1 MSLGLVM
8 FKKKVVSQ
16 IISYIESNIDIQIRI
31 EDIASHSGFSR
42 RYVQIIFKELIGIP
56 IGKYLRTRRMMKAA
70 TLLRLT
76 NTPIIQIAYLLHF
89 DSQQTFTR
97 EFKKI
102 TGHTPLQYRKTKVW
116 YLDIYRLPG
125 FSDAITPVKPVLCS
139 LLGGVIA
146 GYKICYDEPIPCPR
160 IMGEFRWDNIVRF
173 KQRQQQNIWLLT
185 EFNASKRTLHTM
197 SVNTTIGIFSD
208 NDNDNDTGFYEYPN
222 GLYAVFSFNG
232 TRDEYH
238 QRIKDIYYKNL
249 PFWGY
254 NRRQGPD
261 VECFYH
267 IDYSG
272 GGRIICDTY
281 VPIQTKDNDTC
292 YNHP

>member
-1 MSLGLVM
+1 ML
-8 FKKKVVSQ
+8 KKKVVAQ
-16 IISYIESNIDIQIRI
+16 IINYIESNIDIQIKI
-31 EDIASHSGFSR
+31 EDITNHSGFSR
-42 RYVQIIFKELIGIP
+42 RYVQIIFKEFMKMP
-56 IGKYLRTRRMMKAA
+56 IGQYLRNRRIMRAA

-102 TGHTPLQYRKTKVW
+102 TGHTPLSYRKAKIW
-116 YLDIYRLPG
+116 YLDIYRLPS
-125 FSDAITPVKPVLCS
+125 FPDASPPIKPVLCS

-185 EFNASKRTLHTM
+185 EFNASERTLHTM
-197 SVNTTIGIFSD
+197 SINTTIGIFSN
-208 NDNDNDTGFYEYPN
+208 NDNAATFFEYPL

-238 QRIKDIYYKNL
+238 QRIKDIYYKSL

-272 GGRIICDTY
+272 EGKICCDTY
-281 VPIQTKDNDTC
+281 VPVQPNDNNTHY
-292 YNHP
+292 YNHS

>member
-1 MSLGLVM
+1 M
-8 FKKKVVSQ
+8 FKNKVVTQ
-16 IISYIESNIDIQIRI
+16 IINYIENNADIQIKI

-42 RYVQIIFKELIGIP
+42 RYVQIIFKEIMRMP
-56 IGKYLRTRRMMKAA
+56 IGQYLRNRRLMRAA

-102 TGHTPLQYRKTKVW
+102 TGHTPLSYRKAKIW
-116 YLDIYRLPG
+116 YLNIYSLPG
-125 FSDAITPVKPVLCS
+125 FPDGVTPIKPVLCS

-160 IMGEFRWDNIVRF
+160 IMGELRWDNIVRF

-185 EFNASKRTLHTM
+185 EFNASERTLHAI
-197 SVNTTIGIFSD
+197 SVNTTIGVLSE
-208 NDNDNDTGFYEYPN
+208 NDTATTLYEYPH
-222 GLYAVFSFNG
+222 GLYAVFSFDG
-232 TRDEYH
+232 TRYEYH
-238 QRIKDIYYKNL
+238 QRIKDIYYKSL

-267 IDYSG
+267 IDCSEG
-272 GGRIICDTY
+272 GNIRCDTY
-281 VPIQTKDNDTC
+281 VPIQLNDN
-292 YNHP
+292 HR